1 MRLSELGGKEIIGL
15 DTGERMGV
23 VSDSDLVINPDD
35 GRIESIILAGG
46 SFFGLGKKKEEI
58 VIPWKAIVKIGPE
71 MIIVQLKQQDNQTFP
86 K

>member
-23 VSDSDLVINPDD
+23 ISNSDLVIQAEN
-35 GRIESIILAGG
+35 GSIQSIILPGG
-46 SFFGLGKKKEEI
+46 SFFGLGKKREDI
-58 VIPWKAIVKIGPE
+58 VIPWSAIVKIGPD
-71 MIIVQLKQQDNQTFP
+71 MVIIQLNQQETQASQ